1 MVYAIA
7 MHLQN
12 REANHTT
19 TPSLH
24 ARTLPGRGVT
34 TRAVLIGL
42 LLIPLNCYWVIYVE
56 GIRHWNHATAM
67 SLFWNTIF
75 CLMVLVLLNLL
86 LKRYC
91 PSIAFTQGEFITI
104 YAMITLATALCGHD
118 SLQLG
123 YPGLYFPF
131 AYKDA
136 IKSTKIDYIQYYPP
150 HLTVRDEAVL
160 QGVKY

>member
-1 MVYAIA
+1 MQV
-7 MHLQN
+7 
-12 REANHTT
+12 
-19 TPSLH
+19 
-24 ARTLPGRGVT
+24 RTQSPRDGSATAPPAPASHRGVPP
-34 TRAVLIGL
+34 RAVLIGL

-86 LKRYC
+86 IKRYC
-91 PSIAFTQGEFITI
+91 PRFAFRQGEFVTI

-136 IKSTKIDYIQYYPP
+136 IKSTKIDYIQYYPQ
-150 HLTVRDEAVL
+150 HLTVRDEAVG
-160 QGVKY
+160 QGVKDGGRT